1 MAYVTAVRPR
11 DVFHVLSRDF
21 DLVSTFCQ
29 RDVVAASFSSERN
42 VLYARIIVKI
52 LIVFKYLLSDSDT
65 KNGGFL
71 DLSGSKETRECK
83 AI

>member
-1 MAYVTAVRPR
+1 MLKNLQLEQFKSIETYEIMIYDRECTHEKNLEKV
-11 DVFHVLSRDF
+11 
-21 DLVSTFCQ
+21 
-29 RDVVAASFSSERN
+29 
-42 VLYARIIVKI
+42 I
-52 LIVFKYLLSDSDT
+52 LFILSDSEA

>member
-1 MAYVTAVRPR
+1 MKIGIFVH
-11 DVFHVLSRDF
+11 FHS
-21 DLVSTFCQ
+21 
-29 RDVVAASFSSERN
+29 
-42 VLYARIIVKI
+42 KI
-52 LIVFKYLLSDSDT
+52 YLSDSEA